1 MNKEQCKYAKKCGG
15 CQLLN
20 LSYEEQLRHKQIKEI
35 KLLGKFCHVEEIIG
49 MESPY
54 NYRNKAQYAFGRA
67 RDGRTVSGVYQSS
80 THKIVDIDRCM
91 LTVPKADEI
100 ADTVKKLLKS
110 FKLKPYDE
118 NTKQGFLRHVL
129 VKTAF
134 KSGEIMVVLVTASPQ
149 FPSKRSFVNALVG
162 RHPEITTVVQ
172 NVNNRFTSMVLGDKS
187 EVLYGDG
194 KITEELCGLKFRISP
209 KAFYQIN
216 PVQTEILY
224 NKALEYADFKGD
236 ERIIDAYC
244 GTGTIG
250 LIASKSVKSVLGVEI
265 NKDAVKD
272 AVENAKLNNIDNV
285 RFINADAGKF
295 MVDLANQ
302 NEKIDAVIMDPAR
315 AGSDIPFLSSLV
327 KLAPKKV
334 VYISC
339 NPETLA
345 RDLMY
350 LSKNGYKVKKIQ
362 PVDMFP
368 HTDHIESVALITR
381 KTNLIYAGENYE
393 KERP

>member
-1 MNKEQCKYAKKCGG
+1 MKDKYICPHAKKCGG

-20 LSYEEQLRHKQIKEI
+20 LTYEEQLRHKQVKAIR
-35 KLLGKFCHVEEIIG
+35 LLGRFCHVEEIIG
-49 MESPY
+49 MENPY
-54 NYRNKAQYAFGRA
+54 NYRNKAQYAYGR
-67 RDGRTVSGVYQSS
+67 GRNGQTVAGVYQSS
-80 THKIVDIDRCM
+80 THKIIDIDSCM
-91 LTVPKADEI
+91 LTHPKADEI
-100 ADTVKKLLKS
+100 SLTVKKLLKS

-118 NTKQGFLRHVL
+118 NTRQGFLRHVL

-134 KSGEIMVVLVTASPQ
+134 KSGQVMVVLVTATPQ

-162 RHPEITTVVQ
+162 RHPEITTIVQ

-187 EVLYGDG
+187 EILYGDG
-194 KITEELCGLKFRISP
+194 KITEELCGLQFRISP

-216 PVQTEILY
+216 PVQTEVLY
-224 NKALEYADFKGD
+224 NKALEYADLSGN
-236 ERIIDAYC
+236 ERVIDAYC

-250 LIASKSVKSVLGVEI
+250 LIASKKARQVLGVEI
-265 NKDAVKD
+265 NKDAIRD
-272 AVENAKLNNIDNV
+272 AKENARLNGIENID
-285 RFINADAGKF
+285 FYTADAGKF
-295 MVDLANQ
+295 MVELAQN
-302 NEKIDAVIMDPAR
+302 NEKIDTVIMDPAR

-327 KLAPKKV
+327 KLSPKTV
-334 VYISC
+334 VYVSC

-368 HTDHIESVALITR
+368 HTDHIECVVKLT
-381 KTNLIYAGENYE
+381 K
-393 KERP
+393 K